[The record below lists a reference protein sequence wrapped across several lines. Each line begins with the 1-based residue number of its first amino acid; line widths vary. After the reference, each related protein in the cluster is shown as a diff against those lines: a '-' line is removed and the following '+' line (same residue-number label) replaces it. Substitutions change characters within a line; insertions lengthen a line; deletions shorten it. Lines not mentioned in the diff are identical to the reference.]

1 MMTRVSFSTPYNSGH
16 RCVGELIV
24 TLVEAIVA
32 ALVLLAMAS
41 LVVGYGNAMI
51 RRRMPKRDDPH
62 A

>member
-1 MMTRVSFSTPYNSGH
+1 
-16 RCVGELIV
+16 VGELIV